1 MDAPTLEHALHARA
15 ADILE
20 RCTACGICAEIC
32 PMPGPA
38 GLDTT
43 NPQAL
48 TAGILTLLRAAPTP
62 RPAAGPRSAPAA
74 ATASRPAR
82 TA

>member
-1 MDAPTLEHALHARA
+1 MDAPTLDQALHARA
-15 ADILE
+15 ADILD
-20 RCTACGICAEIC
+20 RCTACGRCAEVC

-48 TAGILTLLRAAPTP
+48 TAGILTLLRGGTHAQ
-62 RPAAGPRSAPAA
+62 
-74 ATASRPAR
+74 ASRW
-82 TA
+82 